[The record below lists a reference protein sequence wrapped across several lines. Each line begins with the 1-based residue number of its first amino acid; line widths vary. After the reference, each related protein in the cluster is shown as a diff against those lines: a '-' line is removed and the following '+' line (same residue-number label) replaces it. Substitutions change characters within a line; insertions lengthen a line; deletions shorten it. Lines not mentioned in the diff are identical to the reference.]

1 MRKRCRR
8 RPIAAMPPKGL
19 RIMLK
24 PSTVRELLIS
34 HHENFDDMTNGRATI
49 ETVWQMAGAAL
60 GWAKIA
66 QALGLGEPE
75 MARELSMINSVLAR
89 WERTGAVGFS
99 GPELQTARDS
109 FDVLEQLA
117 NSVDWMTAY
126 AAVDWAEDRINA
138 IRQQREGSRALLPAA
153 PQAAAAGIA
162 QRQNA

>member
-1 MRKRCRR
+1 MRKRCHR

-34 HHENFDDMTNGRATI
+34 HHSNFDDMVNGRATI
-49 ETVWQMAGAAL
+49 ETVWQMAGASM

-66 QALGLGEPE
+66 QAVGMGEAE
-75 MARELSMINSVLAR
+75 MARELGMINSVIAR
-89 WERTGAVGFS
+89 WERTGSVGFS

-117 NSVDWMTAY
+117 NSVDWMTAC
-126 AAVDWAEDRINA
+126 AAVDWAEDRINE
-138 IRQQREGSRALLPAA
+138 IRQQREARRALMAA
-153 PQAAAAGIA
+153 DPSHALAGA
-162 QRQNA
+162 